1 MKKIIS
7 SALVCAMLI
16 ALGSNAVMAESNM
29 ENVLADVKTRIM
41 DTSEFEKF
49 TSSTETDTSGR
60 NVYNFIWSSPNSE
73 KNEVLNISADDN
85 GVILNYSRHNLDD
98 AIGYRDELN
107 FNKMS
112 TDEAM
117 VKAQELLKKLNPTIG
132 DSLVLEKMSQI
143 ESLYD
148 NDYSFNVSRVEN
160 NIKVY
165 ENTGY
170 LTVNADATEIKS
182 FSINYTE
189 GLDFGDGSVQINSD
203 DAWTKFAE
211 NSGLEL
217 VYLTKYEDN
226 KKSVYLAYVPKIKYD
241 EYIDAQSGELK
252 EIKRIS
258 YAASSGG
265 GSNGNLK
272 EESLAM
278 DSSINFTPQEL
289 EELETVSNLISKED
303 AEKKIRENQLLDIDE
318 NMVLDSF
325 RIYKDAY
332 SEDRYAS
339 LNFSYSYED
348 GYYHASAS
356 MDATTGDLLSWYNYN
371 TKEKEDPKYSDEE
384 LNEIAHNALKE
395 LSTKHFADD
404 SQSDYREYTPEYYN
418 EEYYKNSSTYEI
430 TMYRYVNDVVYRS
443 DSANIAVN
451 KSNGKVSSFNVNYSD
466 IEFPSTEGI
475 LSEQEVINK
484 LKEQTNLTLYYIPQ
498 PSNDEVRYDDT
509 VVLGYKLDDSSMK
522 IDPKTGLINKNKF
535 DTDKNAITY
544 DDISGHYAE
553 QQITT
558 LAKFGIG
565 FEGGKFMPDE
575 LITQK
580 DFIALLAATACFN
593 QPIVIGKGTDTNY
606 YYEYGIDRGLLEV
619 DESKADQPITRLETA
634 VYMIRALNLE
644 EVAELQDIYN
654 CPFPDV
660 IDNVG
665 YVSILSGMKIFK
677 GDENGNF
684 NPDIQLTRADA
695 AILIYNYLSR

>member
-7 SALVCAMLI
+7 SALICAMLI

-85 GVILNYSRHNLDD
+85 GVILDYSRHNLDD

-132 DSLVLEKMSQI
+132 DSLVLEKTSQI

-148 NDYSFNVSRVEN
+148 NDYSFNVSRIEN

-170 LTVNADATEIKS
+170 LTVNEDATEIKS
-182 FSINYTE
+182 FGINYTE
-189 GLDFGDGSVQINSD
+189 GLEFGDGSVQINSD
-203 DAWTKFAE
+203 DAWAKFAE

-226 KKSVYLAYVPKIKYD
+226 KKSVYLAYVPKIEYD

-252 EIKRIS
+252 EIKRIL

-265 GSNGNLK
+265 GSIGNLK
-272 EESLAM
+272 EESLTM

-371 TKEKEDPKYSDEE
+371 TKEKEDSNYSDEE

-395 LSTKHFADD
+395 LSPKHFADD
-404 SQSDYREYTPEYYN
+404 SQSDYREYTPKYYN

-430 TMYRYVNDVVYRS
+430 TMYRYVNNVVYRS

-451 KSNGKVSSFNVNYSD
+451 KSNGKVSSFNVNYTN

-509 VVLGYKLDDSSMK
+509 VVLGYKLDDRSMK

-644 EVAELQDIYN
+644 DVAELQDIYN

-660 IDNVG
+660 TDNVG

-684 NPDIQLTRADA
+684 NPDTQLTRADA